1 MAGRYLAPVIG
12 AYRRQYPGV
21 KLRLSEQGGRALEE
35 GVATGQ
41 LDLGVTVLPAAVA
54 GLASLTVTRQAL
66 VAVFPAERAPRRAGA
81 VRLADL
87 ATLPFVMYEDDF
99 VLYRVI
105 LDACEAAGFTPQI
118 AGQSRHWDFI
128 GELVAADVGVAILPA
143 PIAGQL
149 DPEQVAIRPLVAP
162 ELVWELGLVWREGYL
177 SRAARAW
184 LVGCEEAFGT
194 GRKDEL

>member
-1 MAGRYLAPVIG
+1 M
-12 AYRRQYPGV
+12 
-21 KLRLSEQGGRALEE
+21 
-35 GVATGQ
+35 
-41 LDLGVTVLPAAVA
+41 
-54 GLASLTVTRQAL
+54 
-66 VAVFPAERAPRRAGA
+66 AVFPRERAPRRPGA

-87 ATLPFVMYEDDF
+87 SGLPFVMYEDDF

-118 AGQSRHWDFI
+118 AGQSRQWDFI

-149 DPEQVAIRPLVAP
+149 DPERVAIRPLVAP
-162 ELVWELGLVWREGYL
+162 QLTWELGLVWREGYL

-184 LVGCEEAFGT
+184 LVCCEQAFGT
-194 GRKDEL
+194 ARKPG